1 MLFQINRHC
10 KAFVEIA
17 SPFLHRCGFGSVT
30 ISSVAQTNTDEQGDP
45 LKRIL
50 WTIVVALLP
59 AAAQA
64 SGELLMIAPLNQT
77 MPLAQFENDKITG
90 GILKD
95 LGEAIARRMG
105 RSPAFISVAGDQVST
120 TLAQGKADAICYV
133 RPFWI
138 DGDYN
143 WSRPLIPDAEL
154 VASLP
159 DAPVVRSLMDLRDR
173 PVGTVGGY
181 RYPRVEQ
188 VLGLRFLRQDST
200 TMEEN
205 LRKMMQG
212 TFSHTVVG
220 QATLAYQLKVNK
232 GLKLRSDLVFASFT
246 AQCAFSKRSNA
257 VFGEADKAINSL
269 IDDGS
274 VDAIL
279 ARYR

>member
-1 MLFQINRHC
+1 LSERFAN
-10 KAFVEIA
+10 
-17 SPFLHRCGFGSVT
+17 FLPRCGFGGVT
-30 ISSVAQTNTDEQGDP
+30 ISHSMNIPSGTAGDT
-45 LKRIL
+45 LKRLL
-50 WTIVVALLP
+50 WAFVVALLP

-77 MPLAQFENDKITG
+77 MPLAQFENDKISG
-90 GILKD
+90 GILKE
-95 LGEAIARRMG
+95 LGEAIAHRMG
-105 RSPAFISVAGDQVST
+105 RSAAFISVAGDQVSS

-159 DAPVVRSLMDLRDR
+159 NAPVVRSLLDLRDR
-173 PVGTVGGY
+173 PVGTVAAY

-188 VLGLRFLRQDST
+188 VLGLRFQRNDSA

-205 LRKMMQG
+205 LHKMMQG
-212 TFSHTVVG
+212 TFSHTVIG
-220 QATLAYQLKVNK
+220 QQILAYQLKTNK
-232 GLKLRSDLVFASFT
+232 SLKLRADLVYASFT
-246 AQCAFSKRSNA
+246 AQCAFSKRSNT
-257 VFGEADKAINSL
+257 VFWEANKAINSL

-279 ARYR
+279 GHYR